1 VTVGVVRQD
10 RLVHPGRVLVVAAL
24 DSPNALLLP
33 VLLMIAGVAVLALI
47 GHFAFRRESE
57 KRHEERDAIVEV
69 VTSER

>member
-1 VTVGVVRQD
+1 M
-10 RLVHPGRVLVVAAL
+10 HSGRVLVSAAL

-57 KRHEERDAIVEV
+57 ETDDQSRDSIVEV
-69 VTSER
+69 VTSET